1 MSHQF
6 KPRGHGTSKDRS
18 VGQERTDPRLLV
30 GRTACRLSLTE
41 GHQHPAA
48 ETLDDEVD
56 MGLAIQVAGDPLLEK
71 TGAESSAGWL
81 CR

>member
-1 MSHQF
+1 MG
-6 KPRGHGTSKDRS
+6 PARTGPW
-18 VGQERTDPRLLV
+18 GQDGTDPRLLV

-48 ETLDDEVD
+48 ETLDGEVD